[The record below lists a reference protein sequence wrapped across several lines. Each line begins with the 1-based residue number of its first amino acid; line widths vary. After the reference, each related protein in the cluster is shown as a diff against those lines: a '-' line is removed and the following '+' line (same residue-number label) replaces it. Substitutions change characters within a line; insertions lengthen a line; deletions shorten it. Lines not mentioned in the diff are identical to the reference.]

1 MLMSDPTC
9 SCPGLTRSWGRAGR
23 WFGQRPAPARMC
35 PGVWMTLCL
44 VAWGTRSEEGLAGG
58 RGSAGRT
65 LSHREHRWRG
75 LRLLLVAGCWS
86 PAAGHRP
93 GLLLPPTP
101 SGLFSEV
108 LPWRCLWGPPRPSL
122 PRQQLLSCT
131 QACLEPVSLGAAGQ
145 VWAVGTGSLAPVPTG
160 LEHATVHCSLSRYW
174 VG

>member
-1 MLMSDPTC
+1 MVWPETC
-9 SCPGLTRSWGRAGR
+9 PCLDVPWGLDDSLPGRLGHKVRRGAGWGQGECREDVEPSGA
-23 WFGQRPAPARMC
+23 Q
-35 PGVWMTLCL
+35 V
-44 VAWGTRSEEGLAGG
+44 EG
-58 RGSAGRT
+58 SM
-65 LSHREHRWRG
+65 
-75 LRLLLVAGCWS
+75 

-108 LPWRCLWGPPRPSL
+108 LPWRCLWGPLRPSL